1 MESTGTPEPPSVPP
15 SPIVG
20 FYELAL
26 EVADLEESERF
37 YHDLLGLPVVDRWS
51 GERRATVLGLGGNGF
66 LLLWPPETG
75 GAAAIHGGRGGSH
88 VHFAL
93 RIPPEA
99 VDPTRARL
107 EALGVPVETF
117 VFERG
122 DRALYLDDPDGNVVE
137 LSGFVTFWD
146 GTSLGTPAP

>member
-1 MESTGTPEPPSVPP
+1 VAPSVTPEPTAAP
-15 SPIVG
+15 PIVG

-26 EVADLEESERF
+26 EVADLDAAERF
-37 YHDLLGLPVVDRWS
+37 YHGLLGLPIVDRWT
-51 GERRATVLGLGGNGF
+51 GERRATVLGLGGDGF

-75 GAAAIHGGRGGSH
+75 GAAAIHRGRGGSH

-93 RIPPEA
+93 RIPPDA

-107 EALGVPVETF
+107 DALGVPVETF

-137 LSGFVTFWD
+137 LSGFTTFWD
-146 GTSLGTPAP
+146 GRSAGSPAP